1 MTEEVVGV
9 YIDIMEHDRG
19 SSRCVYMTLY
29 TSWNMREEVVGVSID
44 IMEHDRGSSRC
55 VYRHH
60 GT

>member
-9 YIDIMEHDRG
+9 SI
-19 SSRCVYMTLY
+19 
-29 TSWNMREEVVGVSID
+29 TSWNMTEEVVGVSID

-55 VYRHH
+55 VYIHH

>member
-1 MTEEVVGV
+1 MAEEAVGV
-9 YIDIMEHDRG
+9 SIDIMEHDRG
-19 SSRCVYMTLY
+19 SSM
-29 TSWNMREEVVGVSID
+29 GVSID